1 MNSKAGGVDKPSR
14 GSIQRQNS
22 IVMVVGPKVIMNTS
36 NNDNENRY
44 SMSPDPKRMSMYPN
58 ENEYIVTDP
67 RQQMNLYN
75 SAVAVPAASE
85 NNKSF
90 VYAHQLSVKDFQPR
104 TIEEDE
110 EILEQKSGSYSESQ
124 SLRSQ
129 SDYFMNDNGSRSGSV
144 KQNRKLDAP
153 LLSPKSVLGEDDAH
167 LGSVLDL

>member
-1 MNSKAGGVDKPSR
+1 MNSHADGVDKPSR
-14 GSIQRQNS
+14 RSMQRQNS
-22 IVMVVGPKVIMNTS
+22 VVMVVGPKVIMNTS
-36 NNDNENRY
+36 KNDDENRY
-44 SMSPDPKRMSMYPN
+44 SMSHDPKRMSMYPN

-67 RQQMNLYN
+67 RQQLYN

-110 EILEQKSGSYSESQ
+110 EILEQKSGSYSES
-124 SLRSQ
+124 LRSQ

-144 KQNRKLDAP
+144 KQNRQPDAP
-153 LLSPKSVLGEDDAH
+153 LLSPKSVLGEDEAH

>member
-1 MNSKAGGVDKPSR
+1 MNSIADGADKPSR
-14 GSIQRQNS
+14 RSMQRQNS

-36 NNDNENRY
+36 KNDDENRY

-67 RQQMNLYN
+67 RQQLYN

-110 EILEQKSGSYSESQ
+110 EILEQKSGSYSES
-124 SLRSQ
+124 LRSQ
-129 SDYFMNDNGSRSGSV
+129 SDYFMNDNASRSGSV
-144 KQNRKLDAP
+144 KQNR
-153 LLSPKSVLGEDDAH
+153 
-167 LGSVLDL
+167 

>member
-1 MNSKAGGVDKPSR
+1 MNSNADRVDKPSR
-14 GSIQRQNS
+14 GSMQRQNS

-36 NNDNENRY
+36 NNNNNENRY

-110 EILEQKSGSYSESQ
+110 EILE
-124 SLRSQ
+124 
-129 SDYFMNDNGSRSGSV
+129 
-144 KQNRKLDAP
+144 
-153 LLSPKSVLGEDDAH
+153 
-167 LGSVLDL
+167 

>member
-1 MNSKAGGVDKPSR
+1 MNSHADGVDKPSR
-14 GSIQRQNS
+14 RSMQRQNS
-22 IVMVVGPKVIMNTS
+22 IVMVVGPKIIVNTS
-36 NNDNENRY
+36 NIDNENRY

-110 EILEQKSGSYSESQ
+110 EILE
-124 SLRSQ
+124 
-129 SDYFMNDNGSRSGSV
+129 
-144 KQNRKLDAP
+144 
-153 LLSPKSVLGEDDAH
+153 
-167 LGSVLDL
+167 

>member
-1 MNSKAGGVDKPSR
+1 
-14 GSIQRQNS
+14 
-22 IVMVVGPKVIMNTS
+22 MNTS
-36 NNDNENRY
+36 KNDDENRY
-44 SMSPDPKRMSMYPN
+44 SVSPDPKRMSMYPN

-110 EILEQKSGSYSESQ
+110 EILEQKSGSYSES
-124 SLRSQ
+124 LRSQ

-144 KQNRKLDAP
+144 KQNR
-153 LLSPKSVLGEDDAH
+153 
-167 LGSVLDL
+167 